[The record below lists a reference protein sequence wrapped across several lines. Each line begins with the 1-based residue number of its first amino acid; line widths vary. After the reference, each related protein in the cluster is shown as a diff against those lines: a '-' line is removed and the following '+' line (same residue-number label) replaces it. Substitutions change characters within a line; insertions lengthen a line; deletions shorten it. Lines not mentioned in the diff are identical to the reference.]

1 MRHVRYSGL
10 YCLKCGAAQ
19 TLGRGV
25 EYCPAL
31 VNKLPCKGTAFTSS
45 VGLIQWDTLNDE
57 DANYLKSIR
66 ASTEDVK

>member
-1 MRHVRYSGL
+1 MRHARYSGL

-19 TLGRGV
+19 VMSAGSA
-25 EYCPAL
+25 CAAL
-31 VNKLPCKGTAFTSS
+31 VSKKPCGGTAFTSS
-45 VGLIQWDTLNDE
+45 VGLVPWNALNDE

>member
-1 MRHVRYSGL
+1 MRHARYSGL

-19 TLGRGV
+19 VMSAAGIA
-25 EYCPAL
+25 CAAL
-31 VNKLPCKGTAFTSS
+31 VNKQPCKGTAFTSS